1 MSTVSDPAV
10 ASHPGRPIVGTMIGD
25 PAGIGPEVVVKAL
38 ASGSIH
44 EVSIPVLLGS
54 AAAVERAVGMTGANV
69 RVRAMRRFEKPSD
82 DPGVIDVI
90 DSGALP
96 VGVLPLGE
104 DTEIAGHATAQ
115 WLDELDA
122 LARDGSFAA
131 TIMGPISTGSLKM
144 AGKLDKVISP
154 TPGESYLVLLTGP
167 LRVAHLTDHMPLRQV
182 IDVITADL
190 VDKAIGQ
197 VHDAMRSWGIVSPR
211 IAVAGLNPH
220 AMGDEERLEIAPGV
234 ERARAR
240 GIGVEGPIAPD
251 SVFRQC
257 IEGRYDMVLAMC
269 HDQGHIAVK
278 TWGFSGNCVIM
289 MGPPYLHMSVAHGTA
304 YDIVGTGKADAA
316 MMLSAMLTCGRL
328 AAGQGFKGDAE

>member
-1 MSTVSDPAV
+1 MSTASDPAV
-10 ASHPGRPIVGTMIGD
+10 TLRVSRPVIGTMIGD
-25 PAGIGPEVVVKAL
+25 PAGIGPEVAVRAL
-38 ASGSIH
+38 ASGAVH
-44 EVSIPVLLGS
+44 DVSIPVLLGS
-54 AAAVERAVGMTGANV
+54 AAAVERAIDMAGIKA
-69 RVRAMRRFEKPSD
+69 RVRTMRSFETPSD
-82 DPGVIDVI
+82 DRGVIDVI
-90 DSGALP
+90 DTGALP
-96 VGVLPLGE
+96 IGVLPLGE
-104 DTEIAGHATAQ
+104 DTEISGHATAQ

-122 LARDGSFAA
+122 LARNGSFAG

-197 VHDAMRSWGIVSPR
+197 VNDAMRSWGIARPR

-220 AMGDEERLEIAPGV
+220 AMGDEERHEIAPGV

-240 GIGVEGPIAPD
+240 GIAVEGPVAPD

-304 YDIVGTGKADAA
+304 YDIVGTGKADAT
-316 MMLSAMLTCGRL
+316 MMLSAMRTCGQL
-328 AAGQGFKGDAE
+328 AAGQGFKG

>member
-1 MSTVSDPAV
+1 MSTASDPAV
-10 ASHPGRPIVGTMIGD
+10 TSRARRPVIGTMIGD
-25 PAGIGPEVVVKAL
+25 PAGIGPEVAVKAL
-38 ASGSIH
+38 ASGSVH
-44 EVSIPVLLGS
+44 DVSIPVLVGS
-54 AAAVERAVGMTGANV
+54 AAAVERAIDMTGVKA
-69 RVRAMRRFEKPSD
+69 RVRGMHSFETPSD
-82 DPGVIDVI
+82 EPGVIDVI
-90 DSGALP
+90 DTGALP
-96 VGVLPLGE
+96 TGALPLGQ
-104 DTEIAGHATAQ
+104 DTEIAGHATAK

-122 LARDGSFAA
+122 LAREGSFAA

-167 LRVAHLTDHMPLRQV
+167 LRVAHLTDHMSLRQV

-197 VHDAMRSWGIVSPR
+197 VSDAMRSWGIASPR

-220 AMGDEERLEIAPGV
+220 AVGEEDRMEIAPGV

-240 GIGVEGPIAPD
+240 GINVDGPIAPD

-257 IEGRYDMVLAMC
+257 IEGRYDMVLAMF

-304 YDIVGTGKADAA
+304 YDIVGTGKADAS
-316 MMLSAMLTCGRL
+316 MMLSAMRTCGQL
-328 AAGQGFKGDAE
+328 AAGLGFEDEQK

>member
-1 MSTVSDPAV
+1 MSTASNRLMVSSGP
-10 ASHPGRPIVGTMIGD
+10 RPVVGTLIGD

-38 ASGSIH
+38 ASGLVHDES
-44 EVSIPVLLGS
+44 VPVLVGS
-54 AAAVERAVGMTGANV
+54 AAAVERAVDFTGVKA
-69 RVRAMRRFEKPSD
+69 RVRIMRSFEMPSD
-82 DPGVIDVI
+82 DRGVIDVI
-90 DSGALP
+90 DTGALP
-96 VGVLPLGE
+96 AGFLPLGE
-104 DTEIAGHATAQ
+104 DTEAAGHATAE
-115 WLDELDA
+115 WLDQLDA

-190 VDKAIGQ
+190 VARAIGQ
-197 VHDAMRSWGIVSPR
+197 VNDAMRSWGITHPR
-211 IAVAGLNPH
+211 IVVAGLNPH
-220 AMGDEERLEIAPGV
+220 AMGDEERLSIAPGV
-234 ERARAR
+234 EQAKAM
-240 GIGVEGPIAPD
+240 GIAVEGPVAPD

-257 IEGRYDMVLAMC
+257 IEGRYDMVLAMF

-304 YDIVGTGKADAA
+304 YDIVGTGKADSS
-316 MMLSAMLTCGRL
+316 MMLSAMRICGQL
-328 AAGQGFKGDAE
+328 ASGQGFGGETK